1 MNLIY
6 WVGMAFS
13 VYKWILIIKILLSW
27 IPHNPDHPIVG
38 LINKVTDPLLT
49 PFRNL
54 IQIPGIDL
62 SPIIV
67 FFLLGFLEKLII
79 QLLVPFSY

>member
-1 MNLIY
+1 MNLVFWIDK
-6 WVGMAFS
+6 AFAI
-13 VYKWILIIKILLSW
+13 YKWILIIRILLTW
-27 IPHNPDHPIVG
+27 IPHNAYHPIVK
-38 LINKVTDPLLT
+38 LINAVTDPLLA

-67 FFLLGFLEKLII
+67 FLLLGVVEKLII
-79 QLLVPFSY
+79 QLLVPLSY

>member
-1 MNLIY
+1 MNLIF
-6 WVGMAFS
+6 WVDKVFAI
-13 VYKWILIIKILLSW
+13 YKWILIIRIFLSW
-27 IPHNPDHPIVG
+27 IPHNPNHAIVAF
-38 LINKVTDPLLT
+38 INRVTDPVLA

-67 FFLLGFLEKLII
+67 FFLLGFLEKLVI
-79 QLLVPFSY
+79 QLLVPLSY